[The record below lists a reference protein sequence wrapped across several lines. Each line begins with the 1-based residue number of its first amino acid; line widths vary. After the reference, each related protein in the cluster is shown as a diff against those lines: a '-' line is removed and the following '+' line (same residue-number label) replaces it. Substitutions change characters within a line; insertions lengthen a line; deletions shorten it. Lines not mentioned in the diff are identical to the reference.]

1 MIEKKQRMKRE
12 NNIIQMIYLR
22 KNNQLKKLK
31 NVENYNENLPI
42 EVKKNNFYQKI
53 INFFKRFFNIN

>member
-1 MIEKKQRMKRE
+1 MIQ
-12 NNIIQMIYLR
+12 YLR

-53 INFFKRFFNIN
+53 INFFKRFFHIN